1 MLAPCLGGLS
11 FQPTKSDAVE
21 CDHLCNRLTT
31 ISFKK
36 RSCEPLRDLPS
47 SFYSGGRPVSP
58 GSLSVMPRV
67 CIVSSPLVPLFS
79 WDAPPRTE
87 AHASIRCL
95 VYPTLHRGRPV
106 LPQPSYAPFFAQ
118 FPKLID
124 PRSAIPCFLY
134 VSSLP
139 TQTTR
144 RLPSPS
150 CLHSIYLLYAH
161 AASPCALTDLDA
173 RSALPPQGTY
183 SALNSQCSL
192 NPRRD
197 PHPRLLMPIPSV
209 FLQGRLV
216 SSFII
221 PHLHLQ
227 VRTPTCSPPSVHIHH
242 HGNAVCI
249 KAPSYPPFFRV

>member
-21 CDHLCNRLTT
+21 CDRLCNRLTT

-47 SFYSGGRPVSP
+47 SFYSGGRPVSLRLSVIHWAP
-58 GSLSVMPRV
+58 PSVMPRV

-95 VYPTLHRGRPV
+95 VYPHCTEAAPSFRSHLGPPAPGNLLRP
-106 LPQPSYAPFFAQ
+106 
-118 FPKLID
+118 
-124 PRSAIPCFLY
+124 
-134 VSSLP
+134 
-139 TQTTR
+139 
-144 RLPSPS
+144 
-150 CLHSIYLLYAH
+150 
-161 AASPCALTDLDA
+161 
-173 RSALPPQGTY
+173 
-183 SALNSQCSL
+183 NSQCSL

-227 VRTPTCSPPSVHIHH
+227 VPDPHLFSAQWYISTTTVTPSVSRPLPTPLSSAS
-242 HGNAVCI
+242 NLLASRPAFPASSVPCTL
-249 KAPSYPPFFRV
+249 SSLLSSRS